1 MNPIFINTT
10 SKASDPTDVKIG
22 KPRNFTKAPIRDIKN
37 SMTKL
42 QKFWSENMAM
52 MKDHLPIPPRR
63 GLIWDPV
70 KHRWVRPEQAGL
82 TVTQV
87 SGKKRIRG
95 TGTGAAQGAVQR
107 KRGLERYI
115 SQRRG
120 REASPRRGAAGA
132 GREVRS

>member
-1 MNPIFINTT
+1 MNPIFVNTT
-10 SKASDPTDVKIG
+10 AKSSDAIDVELR
-22 KPRNFTKAPIRDIKN
+22 KPRKFTKAPIRDIKN
-37 SMTKL
+37 SMSRL

-70 KHRWVRPEQAGL
+70 KHRWTRPEKAGL
-82 TVTQV
+82 TVVQV

-107 KRGLERYI
+107 KRGLERFI

-120 REASPRRGAAGA
+120 REASPRRGAAGVS
-132 GREVRS
+132 REVRG